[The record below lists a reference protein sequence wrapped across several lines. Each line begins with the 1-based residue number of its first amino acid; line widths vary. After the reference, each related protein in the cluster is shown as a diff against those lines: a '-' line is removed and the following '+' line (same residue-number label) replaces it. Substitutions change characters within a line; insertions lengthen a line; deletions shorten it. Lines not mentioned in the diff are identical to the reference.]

1 MPSLLGGVEKK
12 VKSNVLLRRTLGM
25 EIGNRYSSRKEERP
39 DGLCALRDFVKEGGN
54 LQLRTVRLRRNFR
67 DPGQT
72 PQFDREGKWKDK
84 DFGSIYSP
92 QTGEP

>member
-1 MPSLLGGVEKK
+1 
-12 VKSNVLLRRTLGM
+12 M
-25 EIGNRYSSRKEERP
+25 EIGNRYSNREGWWGERDLMP
-39 DGLCALRDFVKEGGN
+39 CVLSETSWGRRD

-72 PQFDREGKWKDK
+72 PQFDCEGKWKDK
-84 DFGSIYSP
+84 DFRSIYSP

>member
-1 MPSLLGGVEKK
+1 MGTDTLAEKA
-12 VKSNVLLRRTLGM
+12 G
-25 EIGNRYSSRKEERP
+25 EER
-39 DGLCALRDFVKEGGN
+39 DLMARVLSETSWGRRD

-84 DFGSIYSP
+84 DLGSIYSP

>member
-1 MPSLLGGVEKK
+1 MGTDTLTEKERDLMAR
-12 VKSNVLLRRTLGM
+12 VLSETSWERR
-25 EIGNRYSSRKEERP
+25 
-39 DGLCALRDFVKEGGN
+39 D

-72 PQFDREGKWKDK
+72 PQFDREGEWKDK
-84 DFGSIYSP
+84 DFGSIYSS